1 MVPKCQIL
9 SLPYFHCF
17 FLSPPPPSNH
27 IIHPHAMEE
36 KKKGQRRGSKP
47 FSALSLLHAEP
58 WVIPHPHP
66 PTNSPQPLI
75 SAWGLLRTMMH
86 SSESQNLIKDLL
98 GRVGD
103 SKSKSFLSFVHFQH
117 RRSTG
122 HSALHIPPTPP
133 IALLL

>member
-17 FLSPPPPSNH
+17 FLSPPPPSNTSST
-27 IIHPHAMEE
+27 PTQWK